1 MKRIIRLTESD
12 LTRIVKRVIMEERE
26 CPCEDGTKS
35 FECCPPKEL
44 NPITLKAKKN
54 LYPITL
60 TANKDANG
68 YKFFLVKPKDGVNF
82 VRYQK
87 SSGKFFENEKQD
99 EVWARTQPNLSKE
112 EVMSWF
118 KRNNIKVKPNV

>member
-1 MKRIIRLTESD
+1 MKKIIRLTESD
-12 LTRIVKRVIMEERE
+12 LTRIVRRVIMEERE

-44 NPITLKAKKN
+44 NPIT
-54 LYPITL
+54 I

-87 SSGKFFENEKQD
+87 SSGKFFENGKQD

>member
-1 MKRIIRLTESD
+1 MRILKTSCVVLTKWKEQYQNQQNRHPQIKDLIKTCLKNNIMKRIIRLTESD

-44 NPITLKAKKN
+44 NPIT
-54 LYPITL
+54 I

-68 YKFFLVKPKDGVNF
+68 YKFFLVKPK
-82 VRYQK
+82 
-87 SSGKFFENEKQD
+87 
-99 EVWARTQPNLSKE
+99 
-112 EVMSWF
+112 
-118 KRNNIKVKPNV
+118 KR